1 MKTKRQIFRNRKQ
14 KTEFKKQLLNS
25 KKLNKMKT
33 TVKTIA
39 AGLILT
45 ASVFGVN
52 AKENLLNRN
61 VADYKLKLESWM
73 MEVDNFN
80 SEKAEVATSKFLNV
94 SEYELELESW
104 MSDVDKFNSERAMYA
119 ANNFLNV
126 ADHKLN
132 LESWMF
138 DIDNFNSEK
147 SETSVGTVVDIAVSN
162 SDFSILVEAVT
173 KAGLAGA
180 LSAEGPFTVF
190 APTNDAFK
198 ALFKQLG
205 VSGVKDLT
213 AEQLTPILTYHV
225 VAGKVMST
233 DLSNT
238 SVATLNGQK
247 IKIDLSNGVKIN
259 ESNVTTADISGIN
272 GVVHVIDRV
281 LLPK

>member
-1 MKTKRQIFRNRKQ
+1 
-14 KTEFKKQLLNS
+14 
-25 KKLNKMKT
+25 MKT
-33 TVKTIA
+33 TLKTIA
-39 AGLILT
+39 AGLFLT
-45 ASVFGVN
+45 ASVFVVN
-52 AKENLLNRN
+52 A
-61 VADYKLKLESWM
+61 
-73 MEVDNFN
+73 
-80 SEKAEVATSKFLNV
+80 
-94 SEYELELESW
+94 
-104 MSDVDKFNSERAMYA
+104 
-119 ANNFLNV
+119 
-126 ADHKLN
+126 
-132 LESWMF
+132 
-138 DIDNFNSEK
+138 
-147 SETSVGTVVDIAVSN
+147 SETSANRFKISEVNETELTVENWMVDLDLFESPKTETAAGTVVDIAVAN

-180 LSAEGPFTVF
+180 LSADGPFTVF
-190 APTNDAFK
+190 APTNEAFK

-205 VSGVKDLT
+205 VSGIKDLT

-259 ESNVTTADISGIN
+259 ESNVTTADISGTN

>member
-1 MKTKRQIFRNRKQ
+1 
-14 KTEFKKQLLNS
+14 
-25 KKLNKMKT
+25 MKT

-45 ASVFGVN
+45 ASVFEVN
-52 AKENLLNRN
+52 A
-61 VADYKLKLESWM
+61 
-73 MEVDNFN
+73 
-80 SEKAEVATSKFLNV
+80 
-94 SEYELELESW
+94 
-104 MSDVDKFNSERAMYA
+104 
-119 ANNFLNV
+119 
-126 ADHKLN
+126 
-132 LESWMF
+132 
-138 DIDNFNSEK
+138 
-147 SETSVGTVVDIAVSN
+147 SETSSNRFKMAEVIEAELRVENWMVESFKSPKVETAAGTVVDIAVAN

-205 VSGVKDLT
+205 VSGIKDLT

-247 IKIDLSNGVKIN
+247 IKIDISNGVKIN
-259 ESNVTTADISGIN
+259 DSKVTKADISGTN
-272 GVVHVIDRV
+272 GVVHVIDGV
-281 LLPK
+281 LIPN

>member
-1 MKTKRQIFRNRKQ
+1 MR
-14 KTEFKKQLLNS
+14 
-25 KKLNKMKT
+25 T
-33 TVKTIA
+33 TVKTIF

-52 AKENLLNRN
+52 ATEN
-61 VADYKLKLESWM
+61 
-73 MEVDNFN
+73 NFN
-80 SEKAEVATSKFLNV
+80 SKVREKIDV
-94 SEYELELESW
+94 SDYEL
-104 MSDVDKFNSERAMYA
+104 
-119 ANNFLNV
+119 NFE
-126 ADHKLN
+126 A
-132 LESWMF
+132 WMF
-138 DIDNFNSEK
+138 ETDNFSSKKME
-147 SETSVGTVVDIAVSN
+147 STAGTVVDIAVAN

-190 APTNDAFK
+190 APTNEAFK

-213 AEQLTPILTYHV
+213 AEQLKPILTYHV
-225 VAGKVMST
+225 VSGKVMST
-233 DLSNT
+233 DLTNT

-247 IKIDLSNGVKIN
+247 IKVDLSNGVKIN
-259 ESNVTTADISGIN
+259 ESKVTKADISGTN

>member
-1 MKTKRQIFRNRKQ
+1 
-14 KTEFKKQLLNS
+14 
-25 KKLNKMKT
+25 MKT

-45 ASVFGVN
+45 ASVFVVN
-52 AKENLLNRN
+52 A
-61 VADYKLKLESWM
+61 
-73 MEVDNFN
+73 
-80 SEKAEVATSKFLNV
+80 
-94 SEYELELESW
+94 
-104 MSDVDKFNSERAMYA
+104 
-119 ANNFLNV
+119 
-126 ADHKLN
+126 
-132 LESWMF
+132 
-138 DIDNFNSEK
+138 
-147 SETSVGTVVDIAVSN
+147 SETSSNSFKMAEVIEAELIVENWMVESFKSPKVETAAGTVVDIAVAN

-205 VSGVKDLT
+205 VSGIKDLT

-247 IKIDLSNGVKIN
+247 IKIDISNGVKIN
-259 ESNVTTADISGIN
+259 DSKVTKADISGTN

-281 LLPK
+281 LIPN

>member
-1 MKTKRQIFRNRKQ
+1 
-14 KTEFKKQLLNS
+14 
-25 KKLNKMKT
+25 MKT

-45 ASVFGVN
+45 ASVFGVSASEISSRSFKLTEVN
-52 AKENLLNRN
+52 DSELRVENWMVDLDLF
-61 VADYKLKLESWM
+61 ESPKA
-73 MEVDNFN
+73 
-80 SEKAEVATSKFLNV
+80 EKAA
-94 SEYELELESW
+94 
-104 MSDVDKFNSERAMYA
+104 
-119 ANNFLNV
+119 
-126 ADHKLN
+126 
-132 LESWMF
+132 
-138 DIDNFNSEK
+138 
-147 SETSVGTVVDIAVSN
+147 GTVVDIAVAN

-180 LSAEGPFTVF
+180 LSTEGPFTVF
-190 APTNDAFK
+190 APTNEAFK

-205 VSGVKDLT
+205 VSGIKDLT

-233 DLSNT
+233 DLTNT

-259 ESNVTTADISGIN
+259 ESNVTTADISGTN

>member
-1 MKTKRQIFRNRKQ
+1 
-14 KTEFKKQLLNS
+14 
-25 KKLNKMKT
+25 MKT

-45 ASVFGVN
+45 ASVFVVN
-52 AKENLLNRN
+52 A
-61 VADYKLKLESWM
+61 
-73 MEVDNFN
+73 
-80 SEKAEVATSKFLNV
+80 
-94 SEYELELESW
+94 
-104 MSDVDKFNSERAMYA
+104 
-119 ANNFLNV
+119 
-126 ADHKLN
+126 
-132 LESWMF
+132 
-138 DIDNFNSEK
+138 
-147 SETSVGTVVDIAVSN
+147 SETSSNRFKMAEVIEAELRVENWMVESFKSPKVETAAGTVVDIAVAN

-205 VSGVKDLT
+205 VSGIKDLT

-247 IKIDLSNGVKIN
+247 IKIDISNGVKIN
-259 ESNVTTADISGIN
+259 DSKVTKADISGTN
-272 GVVHVIDRV
+272 GVVHVIDGV
-281 LLPK
+281 LIPN

>member
-1 MKTKRQIFRNRKQ
+1 
-14 KTEFKKQLLNS
+14 
-25 KKLNKMKT
+25 MKT
-33 TVKTIA
+33 TVKTIV
-39 AGLILT
+39 AGLFLT

-52 AKENLLNRN
+52 ASENALNSKVRVD
-61 VADYKLKLESWM
+61 VADY
-73 MEVDNFN
+73 
-80 SEKAEVATSKFLNV
+80 
-94 SEYELELESW
+94 ELR
-104 MSDVDKFNSERAMYA
+104 F
-119 ANNFLNV
+119 
-126 ADHKLN
+126 
-132 LESWMF
+132 ESWMF
-138 DIDNFNSEK
+138 ETDNFSSK
-147 SETSVGTVVDIAVSN
+147 KMETTAGTVVDIAVAN

-190 APTNDAFK
+190 APTNEAFK

-225 VAGKVMST
+225 VSGKVMST
-233 DLSNT
+233 DLTNT

-259 ESNVTTADISGIN
+259 ESKVTKADISGTN

>member
-1 MKTKRQIFRNRKQ
+1 
-14 KTEFKKQLLNS
+14 
-25 KKLNKMKT
+25 MKT

-45 ASVFGVN
+45 VSVFVVN
-52 AKENLLNRN
+52 A
-61 VADYKLKLESWM
+61 
-73 MEVDNFN
+73 
-80 SEKAEVATSKFLNV
+80 
-94 SEYELELESW
+94 
-104 MSDVDKFNSERAMYA
+104 
-119 ANNFLNV
+119 
-126 ADHKLN
+126 
-132 LESWMF
+132 
-138 DIDNFNSEK
+138 
-147 SETSVGTVVDIAVSN
+147 SETSSNSFKMAEVIEAELRVENWMVESFKSPKVETAAGTVVDIAVAN

-205 VSGVKDLT
+205 VSGIKDLT

-247 IKIDLSNGVKIN
+247 IKIDISNGVKIN
-259 ESNVTTADISGIN
+259 DSKVTKADISGTN

-281 LLPK
+281 LIPN